1 MMKYSVC
8 NELFGDYPIEKAAE
22 ILSRTGYQGIEF
34 APYTMFGNFTDC
46 EINSGIRKIKSAL
59 SGNGLEFV
67 GFHWLLSFF
76 GLFCFLFHSKNTCLN
91 PSCCVKFRCCFSKNP
106 YYCKNNTN

>member
-1 MMKYSVC
+1 MKYSVC

-46 EINSGIRKIKSAL
+46 EINSGIRRIKSAL
-59 SGNGLEFV
+59 SENGLEFV
-67 GFHWLLSFF
+67 GFHVSQFLRFVLFFISFEKYLSQSVMLCQISLL
-76 GLFCFLFHSKNTCLN
+76 FLQKSLLL
-91 PSCCVKFRCCFSKNP
+91 
-106 YYCKNNTN
+106 